1 MDYPPKPSRGS
12 RVAVISP
19 SAGLPAIF
27 PTVYELGLERLRKEF
42 ELEPVEYP
50 TTRVMGASPVDR
62 ARDVQAAFADPSIS
76 AVLASIGGDDQLRIL
91 RHLDPA
97 VLRANPKPFFGYS
110 DNTTLLNYLSGLGI
124 VGYHGG
130 SVLVQLGRSG
140 EMHPLTRAS
149 FEAALFTSDWFELTA
164 SADYS
169 DEPVDWQT
177 PAYASIPQPMFPS
190 TGWRWHGAAGGA
202 VSGRLWG
209 GNIEVLTWL
218 LAADVVAPPPPG
230 AIFFM
235 ETSEDM
241 PPATEVYYMLRN
253 LGERGWLSDCPAIL
267 AGRAKC
273 WDRLNQLGPDAK
285 RAYAEDQRAAVLR
298 AAGEYAPDAVVV
310 LDLDIGH
317 TDPQLVL
324 PYGGEAR
331 VDADT
336 RRISVRY

>member
-1 MDYPPKPSRGS
+1 MEYPPKPRPGS

-27 PTVYELGLERLRKEF
+27 PEVYELGLRRLRDEF
-42 ELEPVEYP
+42 KLEPVEFP
-50 TTRVMGASPVDR
+50 TTRVLGASPADR
-62 ARDVQAAFADPSIS
+62 ARDVMAAFADPSIE
-76 AVLASIGGDDQLRIL
+76 AVLATIGGDDQLRIL

-97 VLRANPKPFFGYS
+97 VLRANPKPFLGYS

-130 SVLVQLGRSG
+130 SILVHFGRAG
-140 EMHPLTRAS
+140 AMHPLTRDS
-149 FEAALFTSDWFELTA
+149 LSAALFGSSWFDLTPSSDYT
-164 SADYS
+164 
-169 DEPVDWQT
+169 DESVDWLT
-177 PAYASIPQPMFPS
+177 PGYASVTQPMFPS
-190 TGWRWHGAAGGA
+190 SGRRWHGASGA
-202 VSGRLWG
+202 VTGRLWG

-218 LAADVVAPPPPG
+218 LAADVVAAPPPG

-241 PPATEVYYMLRN
+241 PSATEVYYMLRS
-253 LGERGWLSDCPAIL
+253 LGERGWLSGCPAIL
-267 AGRAKC
+267 VGRPKC
-273 WDRLNQLGPDAK
+273 WDRSNQLAPDAK
-285 RAYAEDQRAAVLR
+285 RAYGDDQRAAVLR
-298 AAGEYAPDAVVV
+298 AIGEYAPEAVAV

-331 VDADT
+331 VDAGAQ
-336 RRISVRY
+336 RISVRY

>member
-1 MDYPPKPSRGS
+1 MHYPPKPRAGS

-27 PTVYELGLERLRKEF
+27 PGPYELGLRRLRDEF
-42 ELEPVEYP
+42 KLEPVEYP
-50 TTRVMGASPVDR
+50 TTRIMGAPPADR
-62 ARDVQAAFADPSIS
+62 ARDVMAAFADPTID
-76 AVLASIGGDDQLRIL
+76 AVLASIGGNDQLTIL

-130 SVLVQLGRSG
+130 SVMVQLGRAG
-140 EMHPLTRAS
+140 ALHPITRDSLT
-149 FEAALFTSDWFELTA
+149 AALFGSDWFELTA
-164 SADYS
+164 SPDYS
-169 DEPVDWQT
+169 DEPVDWGT
-177 PAYASIPQPMFPS
+177 PDYASASEPMFPAA
-190 TGWRWHGAAGGA
+190 GWIWHGGPASPVTGP
-202 VSGRLWG
+202 LWG

-218 LAADVVAPPPPG
+218 LAADKVAAPPPG
-230 AIFFM
+230 AIFFT

-241 PPATEVYYMLRN
+241 PPAIEVYYMLRN
-253 LGERGWLSDCPAIL
+253 LGERGWLSGVPAIL
-267 AGRAKC
+267 VGRAKC
-273 WDRLNQLGPDAK
+273 WERTNQLSPSAK
-285 RAYAEDQRAAVLR
+285 QAYADDQRAAVLR

-310 LDLDIGH
+310 FDLDIGH
-317 TDPQLVL
+317 TDPQQIL

-331 VDADT
+331 VDAEA

>member
-1 MDYPPKPSRGS
+1 MDYPPKPRRGS

-27 PTVYELGLERLRKEF
+27 PEVYELGLERLRTEF
-42 ELEPVEYP
+42 ALEPVEYP
-50 TTRVMGASPVDR
+50 STRVLGASPADR
-62 ARDVQAAFADPSIS
+62 ARDVMAAFADPSIS
-76 AVLASIGGDDQLRIL
+76 AVLATIGGDDQLRIL

-130 SVLVQLGRSG
+130 SVLVQLGRAG
-140 EMHPLTRAS
+140 GMHPATRAS
-149 FEAALFTSDWFELTA
+149 LAAALFTNDWFELTA

-169 DEPVDWQT
+169 DEPVDWQA
-177 PAYASIPQPMFPS
+177 PSYGSLEQPMFES
-190 TGWRWHGAAGGA
+190 SGWRWHGAAGGA
-202 VSGRLWG
+202 VTGRLWG

-218 LAADVVAPPPPG
+218 LAADVVAPPPAQ
-230 AIFFM
+230 AIFFT

-241 PPATEVYYMLRN
+241 PPSTEVYYMLRN
-253 LGERGWLSDCPAIL
+253 LGERGWLAECPAIL
-267 AGRAKC
+267 VGRAKC
-273 WDRLNQLGPDAK
+273 WDRGNRLAPDAK

-317 TDPQLVL
+317 TDPQQVL
-324 PYGGEAR
+324 PYGGEAH
-331 VDADT
+331 VDAGA
-336 RRISVRY
+336 RRVSVRY

>member
-1 MDYPPKPSRGS
+1 
-12 RVAVISP
+12 VISP

-27 PTVYELGLERLRKEF
+27 PEVYELGLERLRKEF
-42 ELEPVEYP
+42 DLEPVEYP
-50 TTRVMGASPVDR
+50 TTRVMGATPADR
-62 ARDVQAAFADPSIS
+62 ARDVMAAFADPSIH
-76 AVLASIGGDDQLRIL
+76 AVLATIGGDDQLRIL

-130 SVLVQLGRSG
+130 SVLVQLGRAG
-140 EMHPLTRAS
+140 TLHPLTHS
-149 FEAALFTSDWFELTA
+149 SLHAALFTSDWYDLTA
-164 SADYS
+164 SPAYS
-169 DEPVDWQT
+169 DEPIDWHT
-177 PAYASIPQPMFPS
+177 PGYASVAQPMFDS
-190 TGWRWHGAAGGA
+190 SGWRWAGAGGA

-230 AIFFM
+230 AIFFT

-241 PPATEVYYMLRN
+241 PPAIEVYYMLRN
-253 LGERGWLSDCPAIL
+253 LGERGWLGQFSAIL
-267 AGRAKC
+267 VGRAKC
-273 WDRLNQLGPDAK
+273 WDRENRLAPDAK
-285 RAYAEDQRAAVLR
+285 RAYADDQRAAVLR
-298 AAGEYAPDAVVV
+298 AVGEYAPDAVVV

-331 VDADT
+331 VDAET